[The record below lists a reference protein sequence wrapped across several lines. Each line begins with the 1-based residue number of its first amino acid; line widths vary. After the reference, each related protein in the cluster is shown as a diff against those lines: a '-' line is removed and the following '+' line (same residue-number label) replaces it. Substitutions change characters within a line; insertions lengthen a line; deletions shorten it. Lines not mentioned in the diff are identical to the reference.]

1 VSRIGRGGPDRPQ
14 CADAAKRSRFDRVGI
29 MLAATASGRR
39 RPGDAKWSGNWA
51 GESSF
56 ISAQSFKRSTKQ
68 LP

>member
-39 RPGDAKWSGNWA
+39 RPGGAKLSGDWA
-51 GESSF
+51 GQSSF
-56 ISAQSFKRSTKQ
+56 NSAQSFKRSAKQ